1 MFGRYAEL
9 QSRISTLESQI
20 MTLSSALA
28 NTLRAIEILDKRV
41 AELENKNKE
50 K

>member
-28 NTLRAIEILDKRV
+28 NTLRITELLDKRV
-41 AELENKNKE
+41 TELENKNKE